1 MLTAA
6 IGFVQNVQLACFA
19 IVFILMAL
27 HDRENRSFRWLAS
40 AYIAGLI
47 GGAFDFAHSLVP
59 VWVSV
64 PISMIAAPA
73 GYACIHSGVVH
84 FLKRAWPTRWISFA
98 LVATAFAAFLF
109 WTPSLAHSFGPVMDR
124 MSTLQDLELAIQT
137 ALTSIVL
144 FSTREDETI
153 WPRRVLGTFL
163 SVYSGVEF
171 ARVAVYFITG
181 VLPDRAAPWI
191 EDASGI
197 VYVVSC
203 SALPLNFIWM
213 QNARLHA
220 YMMRQMTTDVLTRLL
235 NRRGLTQAGE
245 LEVARYLRER
255 RDFAVAIMDI
265 DHFKRLNDSYG
276 HSAGDQVLSET
287 AWLLRSLVRKTD
299 TVGRLGG
306 EEFVILLPG
315 TLAAGAAKLSQNLR
329 AAIETHEFQI
339 DGKKLRIT
347 ASFGVA
353 LSAART
359 PLSWET
365 LLKEADGALYQAK
378 RDGRNLCR
386 FSEPTVESGS
396 LPDHDPSSQT
406 RTAGPSGTGA
416 AQLS

>member
-27 HDRENRSFRWLAS
+27 HDRENRSFRWLAC
-40 AYIAGLI
+40 AYCAGLI
-47 GGAFDFAHSLVP
+47 GGVFEFARHLVP
-59 VWVSV
+59 AWVSV

-73 GYACIHSGVVH
+73 GYACIHCGVVH
-84 FLKRAWPTRWISFA
+84 FLKRAWPTRWVSFA
-98 LVATAFAAFLF
+98 FVVSTFVAFLF
-109 WTPSLAHSFGPVMDR
+109 WSPSLAHSFGPVMDR
-124 MSTLQDLELAIQT
+124 MATLQDLELAVQT

-144 FSTREDETI
+144 LSTWDEETR
-153 WPRRVLGTFL
+153 WPRRVMGTFL

-171 ARVAVYFITG
+171 ARVAIYIISG

-191 EDASGI
+191 ENASGI

-203 SALPLNFIWM
+203 SVLPLNFIWM

-220 YMMRQMTTDVLTRLL
+220 DMSRQMTTDVLTHLL

-245 LEVARYLRER
+245 MEVARFLRER
-255 RDFAVAIMDI
+255 RDFAVVLMDI

-315 TLAAGAAKLSQNLR
+315 TLAAGAAKLSENLR
-329 AAIETHEFQI
+329 LTIEAHDYLI
-339 DGKKLRIT
+339 DGRKLHIT
-347 ASFGVA
+347 GSFGVA
-353 LSAART
+353 LSAARSR
-359 PLSWET
+359 LAWET
-365 LLKEADGALYQAK
+365 LLKEADQALYQAK

-386 FSEPTVESGS
+386 FSVPTIESDP
-396 LPDHDPSSQT
+396 LPDFNQSQT
-406 RTAGPSGTGA
+406 RRASQQGT
-416 AQLS
+416 

>member
-27 HDRENRSFRWLAS
+27 HDRENRSFRWLAC
-40 AYIAGLI
+40 AYCAGLM
-47 GGAFDFAHSLVP
+47 GGAFEFAHNLLPAPLYVP
-59 VWVSV
+59 M
-64 PISMIAAPA
+64 SMIAAPA
-73 GYACIHSGVVH
+73 GYACIHCGVVL
-84 FLKRAWPTRWISFA
+84 FLRRAWLTRWMSFV
-98 LVATAFAAFLF
+98 LVAITFLAFLL
-109 WTPSLAHSFGPVMDR
+109 WSPSLAQSFGPVMDR
-124 MSTLQDLELAIQT
+124 MATLQDLELAIQT
-137 ALTSIVL
+137 AITSIVL
-144 FSTREDETI
+144 LSTWDEETR
-153 WPRRVLGTFL
+153 WPRRVMGTFL

-171 ARVAVYFITG
+171 ARVAIYLITG

-220 YMMRQMTTDVLTRLL
+220 YMSRQMTTDVLTRLL

-245 LEVARYLRER
+245 MEVARFLRER
-255 RDFAVAIMDI
+255 RDFGVVLMDI

-315 TLAAGAAKLSQNLR
+315 TLAAGAAKLSENLR
-329 AAIETHEFQI
+329 VAIEAHDYLI
-339 DGKKLRIT
+339 DGKKLHIT
-347 ASFGVA
+347 GSFGVA
-353 LSAART
+353 LSAARSR
-359 PLSWET
+359 LAWET
-365 LLKEADGALYQAK
+365 LLKEADQALYQAK

-386 FSEPTVESGS
+386 FSEPTSEPDP
-396 LPDHDPSSQT
+396 LPDFNQAQPSP
-406 RTAGPSGTGA
+406 ANPSGTGS
-416 AQLS
+416 AQPS